1 MKPSQ
6 IILQDKSIVA
16 RGDSPEKLLLEI
28 QKLVKKNAAI
38 LLQKNNSVLLLVNL
52 GDEDA
57 EVRMFTADTPAKLGQ
72 SLKYFFEQLKGSGL
86 KRLYGTDEKD
96 SPMIRM
102 LGKDFGVDIQDSDR
116 SNYKWMM
123 ER

>member
-6 IILQDKSIVA
+6 IILQDKNIIA
-16 RGDSPEKLLLEI
+16 HGDSPEKILLEI
-28 QKLVKKNAAI
+28 EKLVKTNAAI

-52 GDEDA
+52 GDGDA

-72 SLKYFFEQLKGSGL
+72 SLKHFFEQLKGSGL
-86 KRLYGTDEKD
+86 KRLYGTDDKE
-96 SPMIRM
+96 SPIIRM
-102 LGKDFGVDIQDSDR
+102 LGKDFGVEVKDSDR
-116 SNYKWMM
+116 PNYNWMM